1 MSRVGKQPITIPD
14 EVNVDIKGSTITV
27 KGSKGELTHEVRPE
41 VEIKVEGDQIAF
53 SKKGNNKDSSAL
65 WGTTRAV
72 VANMIKGVTD
82 GYEKKLKM
90 VGVGYR
96 AKKSSDQEISMT
108 VGFSHPVE
116 FKAPE
121 GVKLDVE
128 EQDTIIVSGI
138 DKQLVGQ
145 TAAKIRAIRKP
156 EPYKGKGIRYEDE
169 IVRRKPGKVG
179 KVL

>member
-1 MSRVGKQPITIPD
+1 MSRVGKQPITIPE
-14 EVNVDIKGSTITV
+14 EVNVELKGSIITV
-27 KGSKGELTHEVRPE
+27 KGSKGELTHEIRPE
-41 VEIKVEGDQIAF
+41 VEVKVEGDQVTI
-53 SKKGNNKDSSAL
+53 SKKGNTKESSAL
-65 WGTTRAV
+65 WGTTRAII
-72 VANMIKGVTD
+72 ANMIKGVTE

-116 FKAPE
+116 FKSPE

-128 EQDTIIVSGI
+128 EQDTIIISGI

>member
-1 MSRVGKQPITIPD
+1 MSRVGKQPITIPNNV
-14 EVNVDIKGSTITV
+14 EVNVKDSTITIKGSR
-27 KGSKGELTHEVRPE
+27 GELTHQIRPE
-41 VEIKVEGDQIAF
+41 VDVKVEDGQIIF
-53 SKKGNNKDSSAL
+53 NKKIESKKSSAH
-65 WGTTRAV
+65 WGTTRAII
-72 VANMIKGVTD
+72 ANMIEGVIN
-82 GYEKKLKM
+82 GYEKTLKM

-96 AKKSSDQEISMT
+96 AKKKSDQKISMT

-116 FKAPE
+116 FEAPE

-145 TAAKIRAIRKP
+145 TAAKIRSIRKP